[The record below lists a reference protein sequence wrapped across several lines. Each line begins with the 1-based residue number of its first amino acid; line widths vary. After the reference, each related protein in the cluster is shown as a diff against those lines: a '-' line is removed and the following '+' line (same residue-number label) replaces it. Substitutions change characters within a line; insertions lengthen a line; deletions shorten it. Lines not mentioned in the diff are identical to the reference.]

1 MQTAKPTANFRY
13 GPYDIE
19 LLIFNDRKLSLN
31 IIDTL
36 ERVEY
41 QEKEAVL
48 ETISSNTIIKA
59 LEQAKAQIKVEF
71 NKKNMAEN

>member
-1 MQTAKPTANFRY
+1 METVKPTVNFRY

-36 ERVEY
+36 GRVEY
-41 QEKEAVL
+41 QEKEVVL
-48 ETISSNTIIKA
+48 ETISANTIIKA
-59 LEQAKAQIKVEF
+59 LEKTKA
-71 NKKNMAEN
+71 

>member
-1 MQTAKPTANFRY
+1 METAKPTVNIKY

-19 LLIFNDRKLSLN
+19 LLIFGDQKLSLN

-41 QEKEAVL
+41 QEKEVIL
-48 ETISSNTIIKA
+48 
-59 LEQAKAQIKVEF
+59 
-71 NKKNMAEN
+71 